1 MFVMPM
7 QPTMMVISGIDGDG
21 DGNGGTAA
29 AAGCGGDDDG
39 GKKGNCLCPVNRDSY
54 IRAGL

>member
-7 QPTMMVISGIDGDG
+7 QPTMMVTSGIDGNG

-39 GKKGNCLCPVNRDSY
+39 GKKRGNCLFVPSQP
-54 IRAGL
+54 

>member
-7 QPTMMVISGIDGDG
+7 QPTMMVISGIDGNG

-29 AAGCGGDDDG
+29 GCGVMMM
-39 GKKGNCLCPVNRDSY
+39 GKKRKLFMPSQP
-54 IRAGL
+54 